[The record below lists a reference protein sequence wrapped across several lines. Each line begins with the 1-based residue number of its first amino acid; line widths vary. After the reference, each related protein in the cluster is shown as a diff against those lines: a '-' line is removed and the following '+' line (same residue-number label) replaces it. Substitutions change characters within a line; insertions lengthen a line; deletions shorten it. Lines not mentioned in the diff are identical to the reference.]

1 MMPCMLDSIR
11 PFDVLI
17 ASVEFED
24 KPGVAKPRPVVVLEV
39 DGGTLYVTAVKVTS
53 HAPREWCSGEV
64 VLVDWE
70 REGLAKPSV
79 ARCSKIMRLQTD
91 SIRACIGTLTP
102 RDRGAIISG
111 LEDAGAL

>member
-1 MMPCMLDSIR
+1 MMPCMLDSIH

-24 KPGVAKPRPVVVLEV
+24 KPGVVKPRPVVVLEV
-39 DGGTLYVTAVKVTS
+39 EGGALCVTTVKVTS

-79 ARCSKIMRLQTD
+79 ARCSKILRLQAD
-91 SIRACIGTLTP
+91 SIRACIGSLTP
-102 RDRGAIISG
+102 RDRGALMAG
-111 LEDAGAL
+111 LEDVGAL

>member
-1 MMPCMLDSIR
+1 MTTFTPDSIR

-24 KPGVAKPRPVVVLEV
+24 RPGVAKPRSVVVLELE
-39 DGGTLYVTAVKVTS
+39 GGAFAVTAVKVTS
-53 HAPREWCSGEV
+53 HEPREWCLGEV

-79 ARCSKIMRLQTD
+79 ARCSKILRLRTE
-91 SIRACIGTLTP
+91 SIRACIGALMP
-102 RDRGAIISG
+102 RDRAALIAGLAEAGAI
-111 LEDAGAL
+111 

>member
-1 MMPCMLDSIR
+1 MPCTLDSIR

-79 ARCSKIMRLQTD
+79 ARCSKIMRFTNRQHTSLHRNTHPE
-91 SIRACIGTLTP
+91 RP
-102 RDRGAIISG
+102 RRDYIWA
-111 LEDAGAL
+111 